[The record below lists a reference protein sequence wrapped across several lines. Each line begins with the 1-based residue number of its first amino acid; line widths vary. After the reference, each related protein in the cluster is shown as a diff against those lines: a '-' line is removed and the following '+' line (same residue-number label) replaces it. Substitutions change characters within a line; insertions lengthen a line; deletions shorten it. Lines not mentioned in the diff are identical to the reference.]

1 MGWGVGTEEAKTL
14 NEGSRVM
21 KENLQLS
28 QQGYM
33 LVLCIRTSDT
43 WVRTPSIL
51 LLLVF

>member
-28 QQGYM
+28 QQG
-33 LVLCIRTSDT
+33 LSAWGRRGPD
-43 WVRTPSIL
+43 
-51 LLLVF
+51 